1 MRNVWTIARHEFLIN
16 VRRPGFLII
25 TLLIPAM
32 GALGLLIA
40 ALFGGQASEV
50 LERTFAPE
58 IKLIGV
64 VDRSGL
70 FTPMLP
76 EFNDE
81 FISYADERAGRAA
94 LESEQI
100 GTLLIFT
107 EDYMETGRVEILSM
121 ESSFTVSIIE
131 DSSTLQSFVIHH
143 LLRDSEDEALRVRL
157 LEPVNPVLVAIEPGE
172 PGEETAS
179 GTGDPA
185 SLILNSMVPYFLG
198 ILLVITIFS
207 ASGYLLQSV
216 SNEKSS
222 RVIEVVLSSVSARE
236 LLAGKV
242 LGLGALGLA
251 QVLFWLASAFAL
263 SGGVMGLFGIGIA
276 LFAKPS
282 VFVLSVVYYILGFLI
297 YAVLMGVGGA
307 MGTTQQESQQIAG
320 LFSFMAALPMM
331 VIGFIFANPNALLAR
346 VLSWFPLTSPT
357 MMMMR
362 LTLGNIPTVDVVIS
376 IVLCLLTIPFIL
388 WGGAK
393 IFRASLL
400 MYGKRPGLRE
410 VWQML
415 RAA

>member
-16 VRRPGFLII
+16 VRRPGFIII

-40 ALFGGQASEV
+40 AFFGGQASQV
-50 LERTFAPE
+50 LERTFVPE
-58 IKLIGV
+58 MNLIGV
-64 VDRSGL
+64 VDHSGL
-70 FTPMLP
+70 FTPMLL

-81 FISYADERAGRAA
+81 FVSFADEEAGRAA
-94 LESEQI
+94 LEDEQI
-100 GTLLIFT
+100 GTLLIFS
-107 EDYMETGRVEILSM
+107 EDYLDTGRVDILSL

-131 DSSTLQSFVIHH
+131 DSSTLQNFVIHH
-143 LLRDSEDEALRVRL
+143 LLRDSEDAALRARL
-157 LEPVNPVLVAIEPGE
+157 LDPVNPVVVSLAPGQA
-172 PGEETAS
+172 GEETSS
-179 GTGDPA
+179 GMGDPA

-251 QVLFWLASAFAL
+251 QVLFWLASAFVL
-263 SGGVMGLFGIGIA
+263 SGGVVGLFGIGIA

-282 VFVLSVVYYILGFLI
+282 VFVLSVVYYVLGFLI

-320 LFSFMAALPMM
+320 MFSFMAALPMM

-346 VLSWFPLTSPT
+346 ILSWFPLTAPT

-362 LTLGNIPTVDVVIS
+362 LTLGNIPTVDVVLS

-410 VWQML
+410 IWQML